1 MSDAAELLPLLKE
14 AYCQSLTGMMV
25 LGPEQRVELWNR
37 WLEKVS
43 GIDASEARGRT
54 LTELFPELLE
64 SRCHQAVAGALHEG
78 TSALLSLSLNR
89 SPFPLFAD
97 EGARQRN
104 ERLHQQIYVMPLAL
118 PDRPRHCLV
127 QIFDVS
133 AAVAREALLRSQA
146 FELRRSAYHDGLTG
160 LPNRRRFDEAFD
172 ADMRQ
177 AFRKQH
183 PVSLVMVDIDYFK
196 DYNDRYG
203 HLQGDQ
209 CLRQVAD
216 IIGAF
221 ARRPTDLASRFGG
234 EEFGL
239 IFPETDLSDA
249 QRLAEGLRQAVEAA
263 RIPHAA
269 SPLVPW
275 VTVSIGVASK
285 RPSSETPTDLLLSRA
300 DKALYDAKGAGRNRV
315 GIWNGEPDA

>member
-25 LGPEQRVELWNR
+25 LGPDQRVVLWNR

-43 GIDASEARGRT
+43 GIDAGQAFGKS
-54 LTELFPELLE
+54 LIELFPELLE
-64 SRCHQAVAGALHEG
+64 SRCEQAVAGALGEG

-97 EGARQRN
+97 EGAHQRK
-104 ERLHQQIYVMPLAL
+104 ERLHQQIYVMPLVL
-118 PDRPRHCLV
+118 PDQPRHCLV

-196 DYNDRYG
+196 DYNDHYG

-216 IIGAF
+216 IIGAS

-239 IFPETDLSDA
+239 IYPETDLDA
-249 QRLAEGLRQAVEAA
+249 AMRLAEGLRQAVEAA

-269 SPLVPW
+269 SPRGPW

-285 RPSSETPTDLLLSRA
+285 CPSTETPTNLLLTRA
-300 DKALYDAKGAGRNRV
+300 DEALYQAKGAGRNQV
-315 GIWNGEPDA
+315 CAWNGEANS

>member
-1 MSDAAELLPLLKE
+1 
-14 AYCQSLTGMMV
+14 
-25 LGPEQRVELWNR
+25 
-37 WLEKVS
+37 
-43 GIDASEARGRT
+43 
-54 LTELFPELLE
+54 
-64 SRCHQAVAGALHEG
+64 
-78 TSALLSLSLNR
+78 
-89 SPFPLFAD
+89 
-97 EGARQRN
+97 
-104 ERLHQQIYVMPLAL
+104 
-118 PDRPRHCLV
+118 V

-172 ADMRQ
+172 ADLRQ

-196 DYNDRYG
+196 DYNDHYG

-209 CLRQVAD
+209 CLRQVAE
-216 IIGAF
+216 IIGAS

-239 IFPETDLSDA
+239 IFPETDLAAA
-249 QRLAEGLRQAVEAA
+249 QRLAEGLRLAVEVA

-269 SPLVPW
+269 SPIAPW
-275 VTVSIGVASK
+275 VTVSVGVASK
-285 RPSSETPTDLLLSRA
+285 CPTTETPTNLLLTRA
-300 DKALYDAKGAGRNRV
+300 DEALYEAKGAGRNRV
-315 GIWNGEPDA
+315 IAWNGEEKS